1 MKKIILL
8 ITLIKCGFSFSQDT
22 IIYDNSNDFME
33 FHKGTKKIPKQLIE
47 KDTVFFLFEH
57 NKNQKQTY
65 RDAFFNKPITT
76 KESYYYFF
84 KEFETYSL
92 TYMNWLDE
100 KGNTNLA
107 TLEFKKSFLRKN
119 KDIILTYNEILD
131 YGPINILNAFGDKKV
146 FVIDKKEIK
155 CRKIIAR
162 QVYFGSS
169 MYQE

>member
-1 MKKIILL
+1 
-8 ITLIKCGFSFSQDT
+8 
-22 IIYDNSNDFME
+22 
-33 FHKGTKKIPKQLIE
+33 
-47 KDTVFFLFEH
+47 
-57 NKNQKQTY
+57 
-65 RDAFFNKPITT
+65 
-76 KESYYYFF
+76 
-84 KEFETYSL
+84 
-92 TYMNWLDE
+92 MNWLDE